1 MKITVIALDHPDYGL
16 TTYATTN
23 ERSALLWLRAY
34 YESEHGSW
42 TLEDVESAD
51 LLAAVTHPE
60 VGYRVTIEEHDVEVP
75 LYPEKPRSLQT
86 WPPRRGVA

>member
-34 YESEHGSW
+34 YESEI
-42 TLEDVESAD
+42 ESTIDAIPD
-51 LLAAVTHPE
+51 SELQAYVARF
-60 VGYRVTIEEHDVEVP
+60 GNYRTTIEEHDVEVP

>member
-16 TTYATTN
+16 TTYATTS
-23 ERSALLWLRAY
+23 ERRALLWLRAY
-34 YESEHGSW
+34 YSSEFDASLD
-42 TLEDVESAD
+42 TVAD
-51 LLAAVTHPE
+51 AQLQEFVARDA
-60 VGYRVTIEEHDVEVP
+60 GYRTTIEEHDVEMP

>member
-16 TTYATTN
+16 TTYATSS

-34 YESEHGSW
+34 HASEHDDTTNHVPDSE
-42 TLEDVESAD
+42 LEAFVARY
-51 LLAAVTHPE
+51 
-60 VGYRVTIEEHDVEVP
+60 GNYRTTIEEHDVEVP
-75 LYPEKPRSLQT
+75 LYPEKPRSLQA

>member
-34 YESEHGSW
+34 YESEYHL
-42 TLEDVESAD
+42 TTPLQVPDDELEAYVARQG
-51 LLAAVTHPE
+51 
-60 VGYRVTIEEHDVEVP
+60 GYRTTIEEHDVEVP
-75 LYPEKPRSLQT
+75 LYPDKPRSLQT